1 MILLKT
7 ELPHFKA
14 APLLLPGKDL
24 GIVLVVSYS
33 VGVLTNGKN
42 EKFLGILLREMFPI
56 MSQRLDGLSHIKW
69 EKSDAP
75 MHHRHPEVFH

>member
-1 MILLKT
+1 MLILQECHFIKAQP
-7 ELPHFKA
+7 PHFKA

-56 MSQRLDGLSHIKW
+56 MSQRLYRWFPYQMGK
-69 EKSDAP
+69 K
-75 MHHRHPEVFH
+75 